1 VTENKGHAWTPAGG
15 TEARKN
21 EFRYE
26 TDGSNLREILLVPES
41 EAGGQGEGEGELQG
55 QGTHWPPP
63 APSCPPAVDHR
74 RTFSNDVCEIG
85 RVLGIEACRAA
96 LCNEIKNV
104 ISFDGSYV
112 NYRHLAMLV
121 DTMTFRGYLTPVT
134 RHGINRIDSGP
145 LMRAS
150 FEETCEIFMDAAV
163 YAEVRPRGGR
173 RRGGRACDQFPP
185 SPLASRTACAAS
197 PTTSCSGSS
206 APSARR
212 TATCSWTRGACATRW
227 PWGASASTHS

>member
-1 VTENKGHAWTPAGG
+1 MAPTCARSSSCLRVRRGSRRESCRG
-15 TEARKN
+15 EAL
-21 EFRYE
+21 
-26 TDGSNLREILLVPES
+26 TGPLL
-41 EAGGQGEGEGELQG
+41 
-55 QGTHWPPP
+55 
-63 APSCPPAVDHR
+63 PPAVDHR

-163 YAEVRPRGGR
+163 YAEVRPR
-173 RRGGRACDQFPP
+173 RRGKEERVGGQACD
-185 SPLASRTACAAS
+185 
-197 PTTSCSGSS
+197 
-206 APSARR
+206 
-212 TATCSWTRGACATRW
+212 
-227 PWGASASTHS
+227 